1 MATPIT
7 GPSRVST
14 ALAAPLENT
23 PAPTTLNTAAA
34 HSKATRHNGA
44 QVGTP
49 ATGVPRDSLA
59 AHTPHTSPNP
69 FTASTYLQTAKQL
82 LDQLGLSGPAAQTF
96 FDKQV
101 ARILAEDPARLESWL
116 AGWILAA
123 HHNASSAST
132 PREARD
138 SSKPESGLA
147 LLAQQPYS
155 TDEQRVELA
164 TLVALP
170 DAELRHR
177 LSGDTGSPAR
187 PAA

>member
-1 MATPIT
+1 MSPPPNWGHCFTLVRNLFFTVA
-7 GPSRVST
+7 V
-14 ALAAPLENT
+14 ALAY
-23 PAPTTLNTAAA
+23 
-34 HSKATRHNGA
+34 
-44 QVGTP
+44 
-49 ATGVPRDSLA
+49 TGVPRDSLA

-132 PREARD
+132 PCEARD
-138 SSKPESGLA
+138 SLKPEGRSIA
-147 LLAQQPYS
+147 AR
-155 TDEQRVELA
+155 QRIERIRDTGA
-164 TLVALP
+164 TLVVDEEAKRLERP
-170 DAELRHR
+170 ERNRHQKAEHESHHHFFQDQGCMLH
-177 LSGDTGSPAR
+177 TG
-187 PAA
+187 